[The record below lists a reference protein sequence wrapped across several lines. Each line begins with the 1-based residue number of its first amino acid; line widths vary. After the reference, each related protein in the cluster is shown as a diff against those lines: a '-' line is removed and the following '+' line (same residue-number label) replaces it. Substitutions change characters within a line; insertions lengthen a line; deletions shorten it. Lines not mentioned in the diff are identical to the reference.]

1 MATVKDTVKESLIG
15 TTREPQLSQQTKAT
29 FDQHAI
35 KDEET
40 GELYM
45 TEEQFVD
52 AIAPENEDYVS
63 LSETPLQS
71 GLKMLW
77 SKGICVCSTN

>member
-1 MATVKDTVKESLIG
+1 MATVKETVKESLIG
-15 TTREPQLSQQTKAT
+15 TTREPQLSQQAKAT
-29 FDQHAI
+29 FDQNAT

-63 LSETPLQS
+63 ISRAPAR
-71 GLKMLW
+71 W
-77 SKGICVCSTN
+77 PP